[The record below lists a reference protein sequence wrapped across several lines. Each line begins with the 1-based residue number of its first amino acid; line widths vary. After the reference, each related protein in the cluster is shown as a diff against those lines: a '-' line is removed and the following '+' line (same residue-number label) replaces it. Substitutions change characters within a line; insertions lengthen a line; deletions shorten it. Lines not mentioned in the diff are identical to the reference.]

1 MPAAAPCPEAPGPL
15 PGAAVAG
22 DTAGA
27 GDAAAA
33 GDAAGA
39 GDASA
44 TGSLR
49 RLLKLETERLRM
61 RQGLGLGG
69 TEIAAARA
77 DLMDHVV
84 RRACQDAAQAAG
96 PEAQRELAHCAV
108 VALGGYG
115 RRELSP
121 CSDVDLLFLHRGSA
135 SKAAAAF
142 VEKALMTLWDAGLTL
157 GHSFR
162 SARECAAEARS
173 DLHSR
178 TALAQ
183 ARLVAGS
190 QLQFDM
196 LQQRLDIALGG
207 ASQQG
212 FLAQMRTEWRERET
226 RFGEAVCVLE
236 PQVKEGPG
244 GLRDLHAVLWIAHA
258 RYGIR
263 GLPALENAG
272 VFEPADYAAVR
283 RAYDLLLRV
292 RNEAHFATGRK
303 TDLLTLD
310 LQAEL
315 AARLGYRDRGG
326 LLASELL
333 MRDYYRRASRLH
345 ELCSSFVEAE
355 LQAPPQRGLFAALR
369 LPRPKGT
376 GALEVKHGRLRLRA
390 GAGLRSGSAVLEVFE
405 RAQLE
410 GVPLSHELRRTLRDK
425 AELVGG
431 RFRNSREAGA
441 ALLRLAS
448 HRGRVGAPL
457 REMHETGVLGRL
469 VPEWARIT
477 FLVQHDFFHKYTVD
491 EHTLR
496 AIDALDELVAGQ
508 HPEGVRLARLLD
520 ELQDARALYLG
531 MLLHDIAKGRGGGHV
546 PKGIVLARRILKHLA
561 VDAEV
566 ADKVVFLVGAH
577 LDMSQ
582 ISQRRDLS
590 EPAPVE
596 AFAARVGSL
605 ERLNLLML
613 LTYADHC
620 GVGPGTWNEW
630 KASLLWELYDRTRR
644 ELEVHPG
651 SGRPEPCRVEHDAAV
666 AYLRHD
672 FAPAEIERHFALLP
686 ERYLRSADAARLVSH
701 FRLVQARG
709 ESPAAFEWADRGDGR
724 GTELTVTARDRPG
737 LFARLAGTLAVRG
750 IDILGADLF
759 VRTDGVVLDT
769 LRVAEVPGQR
779 PLRPERRVRLEASLH
794 DAVAG
799 RLDVEDAFDKWQ
811 EQAPKRSRRPG
822 GRAARPPLVRY
833 DQEASALATVVEVKA
848 PDQPGLA
855 YTIAHTLAA
864 LGLDITSARIATA
877 KALALDVF
885 YVRDEQGRK
894 LDPESLPG
902 VERALLE
909 ALGARDEGRS
919 GKQGGSR

>member
-15 PGAAVAG
+15 PGASV
-22 DTAGA
+22 T
-27 GDAAAA
+27 GDAAAV
-33 GDAAGA
+33 

-44 TGSLR
+44 AASLK

-61 RQGLGLGG
+61 RQALGLGG

-135 SKAAAAF
+135 SKAVAAF
-142 VEKALMTLWDAGLTL
+142 VEKTLMTLWDAGLTL

-162 SARECAAEARS
+162 SARECAAEART

-178 TALAQ
+178 TALTQ
-183 ARLVAGS
+183 ARLVVGS

-196 LQQRLDIALGG
+196 LRQRLDIALGAG
-207 ASQQG
+207 SASQQA
-212 FLAQMRTEWRERET
+212 FLAQMREEWRERET
-226 RFGEAVCVLE
+226 RFGAAVCVLE

-244 GLRDLHAVLWIAHA
+244 GLRDVHAVLWIAHA
-258 RYGIR
+258 RYGAR
-263 GLPALENAG
+263 GLSGLESASIL
-272 VFEPADYAAVR
+272 EPADYAAVR
-283 RAYDLLLRV
+283 RAYDFLLRV

-333 MRDYYRRASRLH
+333 MRDYYRRASRIH
-345 ELCSSFVEAE
+345 EVCSAFVEAE
-355 LQAPPQRGLFAALR
+355 LLAPPRRGLFAALR
-369 LPRPKGT
+369 LPRAKGT
-376 GALEVKHGRLRLRA
+376 GSLELKHGRLRLRS
-390 GAGLRSGSAVLEVFE
+390 GAALRSGSAVLEVFE

-410 GVPLSHELRRTLRDK
+410 GVPLAHELRRTLREK

-431 RFRNSREAGA
+431 RFRKSRDAGA
-441 ALLRLAS
+441 ALLRLAA
-448 HRGRVGAPL
+448 HRGRVGATL
-457 REMHETGVLGRL
+457 RELHDTGVLGRL

-508 HPEGVRLARLLD
+508 HPEEVRLARLFD
-520 ELQDARALYLG
+520 ELQDSRALYLG

-546 PKGIVLARRILKHLA
+546 QKGVGLARRILKDLA
-561 VDAEV
+561 VEAEV

-596 AFAARVGSL
+596 AFATRVGSL

-644 ELEVHPG
+644 ELEIHPG
-651 SGRPEPCRVEHDAAV
+651 SGRPEPSRVAHDAAV
-666 AYLRHD
+666 AYLLHD
-672 FAPAEIERHFALLP
+672 FEAAEIERHFSLLP
-686 ERYLRSADAARLVSH
+686 ERYLRSADAARLVSD
-701 FRLVQARG
+701 FRLVRSRG

-724 GTELTVTARDRPG
+724 GTELTVTARDRTG
-737 LFARLAGTLAVRG
+737 LFALLAGTLAVRG

-759 VRTDGVVLDT
+759 TRNDGVVLDT

-779 PLRPERRVRLEASLH
+779 PLRPERRVRIEAALL
-794 DAVAG
+794 DAVDG
-799 RLDVEDAFDKWQ
+799 RLDVAEAFDKWRAQ
-811 EQAPKRSRRPG
+811 NPVRSRRAG
-822 GRAARPPLVRY
+822 GRAARAPVVRF

-848 PDQPGLA
+848 QDQPGLG
-855 YTIAHTLAA
+855 YTLAHTLAE
-864 LGLDITSARIATA
+864 LGLDITFARIATA

-885 YVRDEQGRK
+885 YVRDRQARK
-894 LDPESLPG
+894 LDPDSLPA

-919 GKQGGSR
+919 GQ